1 MKSRYRKIEDY
12 LYKVFLFINNGYL
25 RDVWVI
31 EKLQSIPKG
40 KKLLDAG
47 AGECKYKKYCS
58 HLIYKSQDFGKYNGV
73 GDGVGLQ
80 TKVWNTSSID
90 IVSDI
95 INIPVEDKSFD
106 YILCTEVLEHI
117 PHPDEAI
124 KEFSRILKDS
134 GKLILTAPF
143 CSQTHFAPFHF
154 CTGFNSYWYEKI
166 LGEEGFR
173 TIELSTNGNY
183 FDYVLQELIRTP
195 LMFRKYSL
203 LSIFSYLLY
212 ILILPLVL
220 ILFILSKFT
229 KGSEKQMCFGYHVL
243 AEKAR

>member
-1 MKSRYRKIEDY
+1 MKSGYGKIKDC
-12 LYKVFLFINNGYL
+12 LYKVFPFINNGYF
-25 RDVWVI
+25 RDIWVVG
-31 EKLQSIPKG
+31 KLQSIPKG
-40 KKLLDAG
+40 KRILDAG

-58 HLIYKSQDFGKYNGV
+58 HLIYKSQDFGKYNGK

-80 TKVWNTSSID
+80 TRVWDTSSID

-95 INIPVEDKSFD
+95 TNIPIEDKSFD

-117 PHPDEAI
+117 PYPDKAI
-124 KEFSRILKDS
+124 KEFSRILKQ
-134 GKLILTAPF
+134 GGRLILTAPF

-154 CTGFNSYWYEKI
+154 CTGFNSYWYEEVLKK
-166 LGEEGFR
+166 EGFKI
-173 TIELSTNGNY
+173 IELSTNGNY
-183 FDYVLQELIRTP
+183 FDYVLQELVRTP
-195 LMFRKYSL
+195 LAFKRYSPL
-203 LSIFSYLLY
+203 GVFSYLLY

-243 AEKAR
+243 AEKK